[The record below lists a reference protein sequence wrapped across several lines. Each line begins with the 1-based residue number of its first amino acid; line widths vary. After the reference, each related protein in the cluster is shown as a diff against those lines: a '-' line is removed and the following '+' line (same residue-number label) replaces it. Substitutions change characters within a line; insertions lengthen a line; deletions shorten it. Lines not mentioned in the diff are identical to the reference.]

1 MFRKIFKKVIVI
13 FVIMMLGGLGG
24 IIASRYFFPY
34 LTSTILFS
42 KYEFLKK
49 SFEEV
54 TIINKTEQ
62 VFVKEETSIEK
73 IANQASASVVN
84 IVSIPQKN
92 YGANKNIFKNGTGL
106 IVTSDGMIITYAE
119 AIIFGDAKYK
129 VLTFDGASYE
139 AEFLGLDSY
148 SNLAFLK
155 ISASNL
161 PVAAFGNSDD
171 TISGEKIIT
180 IGNNYGSYDNL
191 YGAGLLRSFN
201 PVFNL
206 AGKTVSSSEKL
217 EGTFET
223 DFNSGSNFVGGPIVD
238 YAGRVIGITGSLE
251 IDGGHYYFQ
260 IPANKV
266 KKVIDRAIRK
276 ELEKNPYLGIYYVP
290 LSTTFIL
297 ANDLNVNR
305 GAMIYSSSGQQGLAV
320 IAGSPAQKAGLM
332 VGDVIMAINNQEI
345 NSKNTLSDVLYQYKK
360 GDEIELAILRN
371 KQEIKIKIRL

>member
-34 LTSTILFS
+34 LTSTRLFS

-305 GAMIYSSSGQQGLAV
+305 GAMIYSLSGQQGLAV

>member
-34 LTSTILFS
+34 LTSTRLFS